1 MKIQKLRNIGMV
13 VMMALLMSLTGQ
25 LAFASNEKPMK
36 PEVAAKKENFRKQ
49 HEQRITPE
57 KRKAATE
64 ALKAE
69 RLRVYKAKE
78 AVKQSQP
85 ASIDNQQQ

>member
-1 MKIQKLRNIGMV
+1 MRGQKFRKIGMV
-13 VMMALLMSLTGQ
+13 AMIAMLMSLTGQ
-25 LAFASNEKPMK
+25 LAFAADEKPMK
-36 PEVAAKKENFRKQ
+36 PEVAAKKENFSKQ
-49 HEQRITPE
+49 HDQRITPE

-69 RLRVYKAKE
+69 RLRVHKAKE

-85 ASIDNQQQ
+85 APMDNQQQ